1 MKMVCKYALY
11 QKYHH
16 GWSKPQ
22 FYKRKMEIQCNQE
35 INKKEKK
42 AKKYQLFHCCFEQGS
57 AVSMFNNL

>member
-1 MKMVCKYALY
+1 
-11 QKYHH
+11 
-16 GWSKPQ
+16 
-22 FYKRKMEIQCNQE
+22 MEIQCNQE